1 MNLVHKLYRLQNF
14 GDQPLEYFKDMVT
27 KEELAD
33 AAKKQSSSKRTWYT
47 LTQPSLINILYQ
59 VQNFHSYL
67 LRTLIS
73 FKYSEFL
80 NWYTCLSF

>member
-14 GDQPLEYFKDMVT
+14 GQQPLEYFKDMVT
-27 KEELAD
+27 KEELVD

-59 VQNFHSYL
+59 VLQFQSIFPPHFHFL
-67 LRTLIS
+67 QI
-73 FKYSEFL
+73 FKVFEL
-80 NWYTCLSF
+80 VHL

>member
-59 VQNFHSYL
+59 VLQFQACLH
-67 LRTLIS
+67 RTLIS
-73 FKYSEFL
+73 IRYSE
-80 NWYTCLSF
+80 